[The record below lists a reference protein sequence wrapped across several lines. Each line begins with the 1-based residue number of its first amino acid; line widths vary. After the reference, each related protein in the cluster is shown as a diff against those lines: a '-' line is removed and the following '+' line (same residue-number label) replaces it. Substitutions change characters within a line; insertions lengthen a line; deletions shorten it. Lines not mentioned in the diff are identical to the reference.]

1 MNKYSLTS
9 LAHSC
14 MIPITGNTT
23 SSFPSTNRALS
34 MGTAPA
40 ARMTWIF
47 LGHLLQLHNALQAF
61 RNSWKS
67 FTSLGTFLL
76 RLLLSGW
83 MMFTWRAPY
92 NEQNV
97 SELMTQMSLNYSAF
111 KGVQLVSQNKKYLET
126 FRSTALLCILTKCH
140 TKGTCWEVML
150 TCLIKLTCLSM
161 SSQHENDLKGGL

>member
-1 MNKYSLTS
+1 MCIRDSLQSDINSNRVYVLCLAAQAKMSLSRAQNIFMPANINSIVIFFLTS

-14 MIPITGNTT
+14 MIPITGKTT
-23 SSFPSTNRALS
+23 SSFPSTNRVLS

-47 LGHLLQLHNALQAF
+47 LGHLLQLHKALQAF

-83 MMFTWRAPY
+83 MMFTWRASN
-92 NEQNV
+92 NEGNFF
-97 SELMTQMSLNYSAF
+97 ELMVQMCLNYSAF
-111 KGVQLVSQNKKYLET
+111 KGVQLLSQN
-126 FRSTALLCILTKCH
+126 
-140 TKGTCWEVML
+140 
-150 TCLIKLTCLSM
+150 
-161 SSQHENDLKGGL
+161 

>member
-1 MNKYSLTS
+1 
-9 LAHSC
+9 
-14 MIPITGNTT
+14 MIPITGKTT

-47 LGHLLQLHNALQAF
+47 LGHLLQLHKALQAF

-67 FTSLGTFLL
+67 FNSLGTFLL

-92 NEQNV
+92 NEENV
-97 SELMTQMSLNYSAF
+97 SELMAQMCLDYSAF
-111 KGVQLVSQNKKYLET
+111 KGMQLVSQNTKYLET
-126 FRSTALLCILTKCH
+126 FRSIALLCTHKMSHQGYLL
-140 TKGTCWEVML
+140 EVML

-161 SSQHENDLKGGL
+161 SSQHENGLKGGL